1 MRTLQRRRAKRGM
14 YSASTVAYPRTI
26 NQIGEI
32 KSNEN
37 EKPVKKLSFE
47 EEYEAFIASERIK
60 AANALKEKEPEAV
73 LAPEQSYVQTEV
85 PETAEPIK
93 VEVVEEPATEE
104 AVVEPV
110 KKTRKSKVEVTE
122 EA

>member
-73 LAPEQSYVQTEV
+73 LAPEQSYVLTEV

>member
-26 NQIGEI
+26 NQVGEI
-32 KSNEN
+32 KSN

-93 VEVVEEPATEE
+93 VEVVEEPAVAEE
-104 AVVEPV
+104 VVEPV
-110 KKTRKSKVEVTE
+110 KKSRKKKVEVTE